1 MVIASFISF
10 SSFIVR
16 VVSSANCFIF
26 VVLVCKFSFLF
37 SFTCMPLMSGLFLIL
52 IASISTAI
60 INRSGLNGHPWRIP
74 LSVGNQLDSQPPFWT
89 QLCVASIAVWINF
102 WKWDPKLKMSR
113 ASLMHLLDRVS
124 KAFEKSRATSAPD
137 LFFWLRYFAKSS
149 NNLKCEAIFLP
160 LTNPIWSSFTTV
172 FITFCSLSASALVK
186 IL

>member
-1 MVIASFISF
+1 MGMSCILPLSCFLEPIQMPSNLSLFNLNPENSWNYSTMEIASFF

-26 VVLVCKFSFLF
+26 VVLVCKFSFLS
-37 SFTCMPLMSGLFLIL
+37 SFTCMPLTSGLFLIL
-52 IASISTAI
+52 ITSISTAI

-124 KAFEKSRATSAPD
+124 KAFEKSRATSAC
-137 LFFWLRYFAKSS
+137 FFLAK
-149 NNLKCEAIFLP
+149 IF
-160 LTNPIWSSFTTV
+160 
-172 FITFCSLSASALVK
+172 C
-186 IL
+186 